1 MQTNMEYIF
10 MCYNLFNINF
20 FRGNNMN
27 ITDVKIDD
35 ITPYH
40 DNPRVN
46 TDAINVVK
54 KSLSEFGFQQPLVLD
69 KDNIIIVGHTR
80 FAAAKELG
88 FTDVPCF
95 IADDLSED
103 KIKAYRIMDNKSAE
117 YASWNYGLLTKE
129 ITDLLES
136 DYDLEYTGFTDVEL
150 EDMGFDMNLESFVEE
165 PQSEEDAIPEIKED
179 EPPISKMGDVW
190 ILGNHRLCCGDSTS
204 IDDVEKLMNKERA
217 DMIFTDPPWNVNY
230 GEDTAGGKYKDR
242 KILNDH
248 MQEDEWADFVMGFC
262 TSLKIA
268 SKGGCMT
275 YLVMSAQEWAIVDK
289 TLRDAGFH
297 WSSTIIWAKDALVIS
312 RKDYHTQYE
321 PIWYGWNA
329 DESRLS
335 PLLDRKQS
343 DVWEVPRPRISKLHP
358 TTKPIELVERAI
370 NNSTQRTNL
379 VLDLFLGSGS
389 TLIAAEKT
397 GRRCYGMELDPK
409 YADVIVERWQNY
421 TGNNAVLEGTDEIY
435 NSLSSK

>member
-1 MQTNMEYIF
+1 MD
-10 MCYNLFNINF
+10 
-20 FRGNNMN
+20 

-69 KDNIIIVGHTR
+69 KDNVIIVGHTR

-95 IADDLSED
+95 IADNLSED

-136 DYDLEYTGFTDVEL
+136 DYDLEYTGFSDSEL

-165 PQSEEDAIPEIKED
+165 PQSEEDVIPEISEK
-179 EPPISKMGDVW
+179 PPISKMGDVW
-190 ILGNHRLCCGDSTS
+190 ILGNHRLVCGDSTS
-204 IDDVEKLMNKERA
+204 IDDVETLMNKERA

-230 GEDTAGGKYKDR
+230 GADTVGGKYKDR

-289 TLRDAGFH
+289 TLRDNGFH

-321 PIWYGWNA
+321 PIWYGWNG

-343 DVWEVPRPRISKLHP
+343 DVWDVARPRVSKLHP
-358 TTKPIELVERAI
+358 TTKPVELVERAI

-379 VLDLFLGSGS
+379 VLDLFLGSGT

-397 GRRCYGMELDPK
+397 GRKCYGMELDPK
-409 YADVIVERWQNY
+409 YADVIIERWQNY
-421 TGNNAVLEGTDEIY
+421 TGKNAVLESTDEIY
-435 NSLSSK
+435 NSLNAN

>member
-1 MQTNMEYIF
+1 
-10 MCYNLFNINF
+10 
-20 FRGNNMN
+20 MN
-27 ITDVKIDD
+27 ITDVKIDE
-35 ITPYH
+35 IIPYH

-95 IADDLSED
+95 IASDLSED

>member
-1 MQTNMEYIF
+1 
-10 MCYNLFNINF
+10 
-20 FRGNNMN
+20 MN

-95 IADDLSED
+95 IADNLSDE

-136 DYDLEYTGFTDVEL
+136 DYDLEFTGFTDVEL

-165 PQSEEDAIPEIKED
+165 PQSEEDVIPEISEK
-179 EPPISKMGDVW
+179 PPISKMGDVW
-190 ILGNHRLCCGDSTS
+190 ILGNHRLVCGDSTS
-204 IDDVEKLMNKERA
+204 IDDVETLMNKERA

-230 GEDTAGGKYKDR
+230 GANDNPNYKSR
-242 KILNDH
+242 TILNDH
-248 MQEDEWADFVMGFC
+248 MEKDEWADFVMGFC

-289 TLRDAGFH
+289 TLRDNGFH
-297 WSSTIIWAKDALVIS
+297 WSSTIIWAKDQLVLS

-329 DESRLS
+329 DETRLS

-343 DVWEVPRPRISKLHP
+343 DVWEIPRPKRSDLHP
-358 TTKPIELVERAI
+358 TTKPVELVERAI

-379 VLDLFLGSGS
+379 VLDLFLGSGT

-397 GRRCYGMELDPK
+397 GRKCYGMELDPK
-409 YADVIVERWQNY
+409 YADVIIERWQNY
-421 TGNNAVLEGTDEIY
+421 TGNNAVLESTDEIY
-435 NSLSSK
+435 NSLSVK

>member
-1 MQTNMEYIF
+1 MKIHEIDIDQVKP
-10 MCYNLFNINF
+10 YN
-20 FRGNNMN
+20 
-27 ITDVKIDD
+27 
-35 ITPYH
+35 

-54 KSLSEFGFQQPLVLD
+54 KSLAEFGFQQPIVVD

-80 FAAAKELG
+80 LEAAKELG
-88 FTDVPCF
+88 FEQVPCL
-95 IADDLSED
+95 IADNLSDE

-129 ITDLLES
+129 ITDLLEQ
-136 DYDLEYTGFTDVEL
+136 DYDLEFTGFTDAEL
-150 EDMGFDMNLESFVEE
+150 EDLGFDLNLESFVET
-165 PQSEEDAIPEIKED
+165 PVTAEDEIPEISED
-179 EPPISKMGDVW
+179 DPISKMGDVW

-230 GEDTAGGKYKDR
+230 GATDHPTWKQR
-242 KILNDH
+242 TILNDH
-248 MQEDEWADFVMGFC
+248 MKEDEWSEFVMGFC
-262 TSLKIA
+262 SSLKIA

-275 YLVMSAQEWAIVDK
+275 YLVMSAQEWGIVDK
-289 TLRDAGFH
+289 TLRDSGFH

-321 PIWYGWNA
+321 PIWYGWND

-358 TTKPIELVERAI
+358 TTKPVELVERAI

-379 VLDLFLGSGS
+379 ILDLFLGSGT

-397 GRRCYGMELDPK
+397 GRKCYGMELDPK

-421 TGNNAVLEGTDEIY
+421 TGKNAMLETTGDNY
-435 NSLSSK
+435 NDIKN

>member
-1 MQTNMEYIF
+1 
-10 MCYNLFNINF
+10 
-20 FRGNNMN
+20 MN
-27 ITDVKIDD
+27 ITDVKIED

-69 KDNIIIVGHTR
+69 KDNVIIVGHTR

-88 FTDVPCF
+88 FENVPCYV
-95 IADDLSED
+95 ADNLSED

-129 ITDLLES
+129 ITDLLEN
-136 DYDLEYTGFTDVEL
+136 DYDLEFTGFTDVEL

-165 PQSEEDAIPEIKED
+165 PQSDEDVIPEIQED
-179 EPPISKMGDVW
+179 KPPISKMGDVW
-190 ILGNHRLCCGDSTS
+190 ILGNHRLLCGDSTS

-262 TSLKIA
+262 SCLKLA

-289 TLRDAGFH
+289 TLRDNGFH

-329 DESRLS
+329 DDSRLS

-343 DVWEVPRPRISKLHP
+343 DVWNVDRPRVSKLHP
-358 TTKPIELVERAI
+358 TTKPVELVERAI
-370 NNSTQRTNL
+370 NNSSQRTNL

-397 GRRCYGMELDPK
+397 GRRCFGMELDPK
-409 YADVIVERWQNY
+409 YADVIIERWQNY
-421 TGNNAVLEGTDEIY
+421 TGKNAVLESTDEIY
-435 NSLSSK
+435 NSLSAK

>member
-1 MQTNMEYIF
+1 
-10 MCYNLFNINF
+10 
-20 FRGNNMN
+20 MN

-69 KDNIIIVGHTR
+69 KNNVIIVGHTR

-88 FTDVPCF
+88 FENVPCYV
-95 IADDLSED
+95 ADNLSED

-129 ITDLLES
+129 ITDLLEN
-136 DYDLEYTGFTDVEL
+136 DYDLEFTGFTDVEL

-165 PQSEEDAIPEIKED
+165 PQSDEDVIPEINED
-179 EPPISKMGDVW
+179 KPPISKMGDVW
-190 ILGNHRLCCGDSTS
+190 ILGNHRLLCGDSTS

-230 GEDTAGGKYKDR
+230 GATDHPTWKQR
-242 KILNDH
+242 TILNDH
-248 MQEDEWADFVMGFC
+248 MPEDEWADFVMGFC

-289 TLRDAGFH
+289 TLRDNGFH

-329 DESRLS
+329 DDSRLS

-343 DVWEVPRPRISKLHP
+343 DVWNVDRPRVSKLHP
-358 TTKPIELVERAI
+358 TTKPVELVERAI
-370 NNSTQRTNL
+370 NNSSQRTNL

-397 GRRCYGMELDPK
+397 GRRCFGMELDPK
-409 YADVIVERWQNY
+409 YADVIIERWQNY
-421 TGNNAVLEGTDEIY
+421 TGKNAVLESTDEIY
-435 NSLSSK
+435 NSLSAK

>member
-1 MQTNMEYIF
+1 
-10 MCYNLFNINF
+10 
-20 FRGNNMN
+20 MN

-69 KDNIIIVGHTR
+69 KDNVIIVGHTR

-88 FTDVPCF
+88 FENVPCYV
-95 IADDLSED
+95 ADNLSED

-275 YLVMSAQEWAIVDK
+275 YLVMSAQEWAVVDK
-289 TLRDAGFH
+289 SLRDSGFH

-421 TGNNAVLEGTDEIY
+421 TGNNAILEGSDEIY
-435 NSLSSK
+435 NSLSAK

>member
-1 MQTNMEYIF
+1 
-10 MCYNLFNINF
+10 
-20 FRGNNMN
+20 
-27 ITDVKIDD
+27 
-35 ITPYH
+35 
-40 DNPRVN
+40 
-46 TDAINVVK
+46 
-54 KSLSEFGFQQPLVLD
+54 
-69 KDNIIIVGHTR
+69 
-80 FAAAKELG
+80 
-88 FTDVPCF
+88 
-95 IADDLSED
+95 
-103 KIKAYRIMDNKSAE
+103 MDNKSAE

-230 GEDTAGGKYKDR
+230 GATDHPTWKQR
-242 KILNDH
+242 TILNDH

>member
-1 MQTNMEYIF
+1 
-10 MCYNLFNINF
+10 
-20 FRGNNMN
+20 MN
-27 ITDVKIDD
+27 ITDVKIDE
-35 ITPYH
+35 IIPYH

-69 KDNIIIVGHTR
+69 KNNIIIVGHTR

-88 FTDVPCF
+88 FTNVPCF

-136 DYDLEYTGFTDVEL
+136 DYDLEFTGFTDVEL

-165 PQSEEDAIPEIKED
+165 PQAEEDVIPEMTED
-179 EPPISKMGDVW
+179 PPISKMGDVW
-190 ILGNHRLCCGDSTS
+190 ILGNHRLLCGDSTS

-230 GEDTAGGKYKDR
+230 GAETAGGKYKER

-248 MQEDEWADFVMGFC
+248 MEADEWADFVMGFC
-262 TSLKIA
+262 TSLKVA
-268 SKGGCMT
+268 SKGGGMI
-275 YLVMSAQEWAIVDK
+275 YLVMSAQEWATVDK
-289 TLRDAGFH
+289 TLRDNGFH
-297 WSSTIIWAKDALVIS
+297 WSSTIIWTKDSLVIS

-329 DESRLS
+329 DETRLS
-335 PLLDRKQS
+335 PLIDRKQS
-343 DVWEVPRPRISKLHP
+343 DVWEVARPKISKLHP

-397 GRRCYGMELDPK
+397 GRRCFGMELDPK

-421 TGNNAVLEGTDEIY
+421 TGKNAVLESTDEIY
-435 NSLSSK
+435 NSLSAK

>member
-1 MQTNMEYIF
+1 
-10 MCYNLFNINF
+10 
-20 FRGNNMN
+20 MN

-69 KDNIIIVGHTR
+69 KNNVIIVGHTR

-88 FTDVPCF
+88 FENVPCYV
-95 IADDLSED
+95 ADNLSED

-129 ITDLLES
+129 ITDLLEN
-136 DYDLEYTGFTDVEL
+136 DYDLEFTGFTDVEL

-165 PQSEEDAIPEIKED
+165 PQSDEDVIPEIDED
-179 EPPISKMGDVW
+179 KPPISKMGDVW
-190 ILGNHRLCCGDSTS
+190 ILGNHRLLCGDSTS

-217 DMIFTDPPWNVNY
+217 DLIFTDPPWNVNY
-230 GEDTAGGKYKDR
+230 GDDTAGGKYKDR

-248 MQEDEWADFVMGFC
+248 MPEDEWADFVMGFC

-289 TLRDAGFH
+289 TLRDNGFH

-329 DESRLS
+329 DDSRLS

-343 DVWEVPRPRISKLHP
+343 DVWNVDRPRVSKLHP
-358 TTKPIELVERAI
+358 TTKPVELVERAI
-370 NNSTQRTNL
+370 NNSSQRTNL

-397 GRRCYGMELDPK
+397 GRRCFGMELDPK
-409 YADVIVERWQNY
+409 YADVIIERWQNY
-421 TGNNAVLEGTDEIY
+421 TGKNAVLESTDEIY
-435 NSLSSK
+435 NSLSAK

>member
-1 MQTNMEYIF
+1 
-10 MCYNLFNINF
+10 
-20 FRGNNMN
+20 MN

-230 GEDTAGGKYKDR
+230 GATDHPTWKQR
-242 KILNDH
+242 TILNDH

>member
-1 MQTNMEYIF
+1 
-10 MCYNLFNINF
+10 
-20 FRGNNMN
+20 MN

-69 KDNIIIVGHTR
+69 KDNVIIVGHTR

-95 IADDLSED
+95 IADNLSDE

-136 DYDLEYTGFTDVEL
+136 DYDLEFTGFTDVEL

-165 PQSEEDAIPEIKED
+165 PLAEEDVIPEISEK
-179 EPPISKMGDVW
+179 PPISKMGDVW
-190 ILGNHRLCCGDSTS
+190 ILGNHRLVCGDSTS
-204 IDDVEKLMNKERA
+204 IDDVETLMNKERA

-230 GEDTAGGKYKDR
+230 GANDNPNYKSR
-242 KILNDH
+242 TILNDH
-248 MQEDEWADFVMGFC
+248 MEKDEWADFVMGFC

-289 TLRDAGFH
+289 TLRDNGFH
-297 WSSTIIWAKDALVIS
+297 WSSTIIWAKDQLVLS

-329 DESRLS
+329 DETRLS

-343 DVWEVPRPRISKLHP
+343 DVWEIPRPKRSDLHP
-358 TTKPIELVERAI
+358 TTKPVELVERAI

-379 VLDLFLGSGS
+379 VLDLFLGSGT

-397 GRRCYGMELDPK
+397 GRKCYGMELDPK
-409 YADVIVERWQNY
+409 YADVIIERWQNY
-421 TGNNAVLEGTDEIY
+421 TGNNAVLESTDEIY
-435 NSLSSK
+435 NSLSAK

>member
-1 MQTNMEYIF
+1 
-10 MCYNLFNINF
+10 
-20 FRGNNMN
+20 
-27 ITDVKIDD
+27 
-35 ITPYH
+35 
-40 DNPRVN
+40 
-46 TDAINVVK
+46 
-54 KSLSEFGFQQPLVLD
+54 VLD
-69 KDNIIIVGHTR
+69 KDNVIIVGHTR

-88 FTDVPCF
+88 FENVPCYV
-95 IADDLSED
+95 ADNLSED

-129 ITDLLES
+129 ITDLLEN
-136 DYDLEYTGFTDVEL
+136 DYDLEFTGFTDVEL

-165 PQSEEDAIPEIKED
+165 PQSEEDVIPEMTED
-179 EPPISKMGDVW
+179 PPISKMGDVW
-190 ILGNHRLCCGDSTS
+190 ILGNHRLLCGDSTS

-262 TSLKIA
+262 SCLKLA

-289 TLRDAGFH
+289 TLRDNGFH

-329 DESRLS
+329 DDSRLS

-343 DVWEVPRPRISKLHP
+343 DVWNVDRPRVSKLHP
-358 TTKPIELVERAI
+358 TTKPVELVERAI
-370 NNSTQRTNL
+370 NNSSQRTNL

-397 GRRCYGMELDPK
+397 GRRCFGMELDPK
-409 YADVIVERWQNY
+409 YADVIIERWQNY
-421 TGNNAVLEGTDEIY
+421 TGKNAVLESTDEIY
-435 NSLSSK
+435 NSLSAK

>member
-1 MQTNMEYIF
+1 MKIHEIDTDQVKP
-10 MCYNLFNINF
+10 YN
-20 FRGNNMN
+20 
-27 ITDVKIDD
+27 
-35 ITPYH
+35 

-54 KSLSEFGFQQPLVLD
+54 KSLAEFGFQQPIVVD

-80 FAAAKELG
+80 LEAAKELG
-88 FTDVPCF
+88 FEQVPCL
-95 IADDLSED
+95 IADNLSEE

-129 ITDLLES
+129 ITDLLEQ
-136 DYDLEYTGFTDVEL
+136 DYDLEFTGFTDAEL
-150 EDMGFDMNLESFVEE
+150 EDLGFDLNLESFVET
-165 PQSEEDAIPEIKED
+165 PVTAEDEIPEISED
-179 EPPISKMGDVW
+179 EPISKMGDVW

-248 MQEDEWADFVMGFC
+248 LEVDEWGDFVSGFC
-262 TSLKIA
+262 QSLKIA

-275 YLVMSAQEWAIVDK
+275 YLVMSAQEWAVVDK
-289 TLRDAGFH
+289 TLRQTGFH

-321 PIWYGWNA
+321 PIWYGWND

-343 DVWEVPRPRISKLHP
+343 DVWEIPRPRISKLHP
-358 TTKPIELVERAI
+358 TTKPVELIERAI

-379 VLDLFLGSGS
+379 ILDLFLGSGS

-397 GRRCYGMELDPK
+397 GRKCFGMELDPK
-409 YADVIVERWQNY
+409 YADVIIERWQNY
-421 TGNNAVLEGTDEIY
+421 TGKNAMLESTGDNY
-435 NSLSSK
+435 NDIKN

>member
-1 MQTNMEYIF
+1 

-88 FTDVPCF
+88 FKDVPCF
-95 IADDLSED
+95 IAEDLSED

-165 PQSEEDAIPEIKED
+165 PQAEEDVIPEMTED
-179 EPPISKMGDVW
+179 PPISKMGDVW
-190 ILGNHRLCCGDSTS
+190 ILGNHRLVCGDSTS

-230 GEDTAGGKYKDR
+230 GAETAGGKYKER

-248 MQEDEWADFVMGFC
+248 MEADEWADFVMGFC

-268 SKGGCMT
+268 SKGGCMI

-289 TLRDAGFH
+289 TLRDNGFH
-297 WSSTIIWAKDALVIS
+297 WSSTIIWTKDSLVIS

-329 DESRLS
+329 DDTRLS

-343 DVWEVPRPRISKLHP
+343 DVWEVQRPKVSKLHP

-421 TGNNAVLEGTDEIY
+421 TGKNAVLEATDEIY
-435 NSLSSK
+435 NSLSAK

>member
-1 MQTNMEYIF
+1 MKIHEIDIDQVKP
-10 MCYNLFNINF
+10 YN
-20 FRGNNMN
+20 
-27 ITDVKIDD
+27 
-35 ITPYH
+35 

-54 KSLSEFGFQQPLVLD
+54 KSLAEFGFQQPIVVD

-80 FAAAKELG
+80 LEAAKELG
-88 FTDVPCF
+88 FEQVPCL
-95 IADDLSED
+95 IADNLSDE

-129 ITDLLES
+129 ITDLLEQ
-136 DYDLEYTGFTDVEL
+136 DYDLEFTGFTDAEL
-150 EDMGFDMNLESFVEE
+150 EDLGFDLNLESFVET
-165 PQSEEDAIPEIKED
+165 PVTAEDEIPEISED
-179 EPPISKMGDVW
+179 DPISKMGDVW

-230 GEDTAGGKYKDR
+230 GATDHPTWKQR
-242 KILNDH
+242 TILNDH
-248 MQEDEWADFVMGFC
+248 MKEDEWAEFVMGFC
-262 TSLKIA
+262 SSLKIA

-275 YLVMSAQEWAIVDK
+275 YLVMSAQEWGIVDK
-289 TLRDAGFH
+289 TLRDSGFH

-321 PIWYGWNA
+321 PIWYGWND

-358 TTKPIELVERAI
+358 TTKPVELVERAI

-379 VLDLFLGSGS
+379 ILDLFLGSGS

-397 GRRCYGMELDPK
+397 GRKCYGMELDPK

-421 TGNNAVLEGTDEIY
+421 TGKNAMLETTGDNY
-435 NSLSSK
+435 NDIKN

>member
-1 MQTNMEYIF
+1 
-10 MCYNLFNINF
+10 
-20 FRGNNMN
+20 MN
-27 ITDVKIDD
+27 ITDVKIDE
-35 ITPYH
+35 IIPYH

-69 KDNIIIVGHTR
+69 KDNVIIVGHTR

-95 IADDLSED
+95 IAEDLSED

-165 PQSEEDAIPEIKED
+165 PQSEEDVIPEMTED
-179 EPPISKMGDVW
+179 PPISKMGDVW
-190 ILGNHRLCCGDSTS
+190 ILGNHRLLCGDSTS
-204 IDDVEKLMNKERA
+204 VDDVEKLMNKERA

-248 MQEDEWADFVMGFC
+248 MEEDEWADFVLGFC
-262 TSLKIA
+262 SCLKLA

-275 YLVMSAQEWAIVDK
+275 YLVMSAQEWAVVDK
-289 TLRDAGFH
+289 TLRDSGFH

-329 DESRLS
+329 DDSRLS

-343 DVWEVPRPRISKLHP
+343 DVWNVDRPRVSKLHP
-358 TTKPIELVERAI
+358 TTKPVELVERAI

-397 GRRCYGMELDPK
+397 GRRCFGMELDPK
-409 YADVIVERWQNY
+409 YADVIIERWQNY
-421 TGNNAVLEGTDEIY
+421 TGKNAVLEATDEIY
-435 NSLSSK
+435 NSLSVK

>member
-1 MQTNMEYIF
+1 MEYIF

>member
-1 MQTNMEYIF
+1 MKIHEIDIDQVKP
-10 MCYNLFNINF
+10 YN
-20 FRGNNMN
+20 
-27 ITDVKIDD
+27 
-35 ITPYH
+35 

-54 KSLSEFGFQQPLVLD
+54 KSLAEFGFQQPIVVD

-80 FAAAKELG
+80 LEAAKELG
-88 FTDVPCF
+88 FEQVPCL
-95 IADDLSED
+95 IADNLSDE

-129 ITDLLES
+129 ITDLLEQ
-136 DYDLEYTGFTDVEL
+136 DYDLEFTGFTDAEL
-150 EDMGFDMNLESFVEE
+150 EDLGFDLNLESFVET
-165 PQSEEDAIPEIKED
+165 PVTAEDEIPEISED
-179 EPPISKMGDVW
+179 DPISKMGDIW

-230 GEDTAGGKYKDR
+230 GATDHPTWKQR
-242 KILNDH
+242 TILNDH
-248 MQEDEWADFVMGFC
+248 MQEDEWAEFVMGFC

-275 YLVMSAQEWAIVDK
+275 YLVMSAQEWGIVDK
-289 TLRDAGFH
+289 TLRDSGFH

-321 PIWYGWNA
+321 PIWYGWND

-358 TTKPIELVERAI
+358 TTKPVELVERAI

-379 VLDLFLGSGS
+379 ILDLFLGSGS

-397 GRRCYGMELDPK
+397 GRKCYGMELDPK

-421 TGNNAVLEGTDEIY
+421 TGKNAMLEKTGDNY
-435 NSLSSK
+435 NDIKN